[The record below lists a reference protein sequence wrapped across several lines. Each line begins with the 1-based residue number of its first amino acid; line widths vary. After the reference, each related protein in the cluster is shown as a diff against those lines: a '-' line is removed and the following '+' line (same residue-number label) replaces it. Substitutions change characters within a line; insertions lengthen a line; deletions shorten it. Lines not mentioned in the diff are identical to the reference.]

1 MLTES
6 QYQLI
11 INGREKLVIKL
22 EKNPV
27 IDYSQ
32 TVDENL
38 EDCSPTKKRKV
49 LIVFDDMIVD
59 MKANKILSPIVTA
72 LLMRVRKLITYI
84 SKSLKIL
91 D

>member
-59 MKANKILSPIVTA
+59 MKANKILSSIVTE
-72 LLMRVRKLITYI
+72 LFMRVRKLI
-84 SKSLKIL
+84 SQKA
-91 D
+91 

>member
-32 TVDENL
+32 TVDENV

-59 MKANKILSPIVTA
+59 MKANKILSPIVTE
-72 LLMRVRKLITYI
+72 LFIRVRKLVTYI

>member
-38 EDCSPTKKRKV
+38 EDCSPTKKKV

-59 MKANKILSPIVTA
+59 MKANKILSPIVTE
-72 LLMRVRKLITYI
+72 LFMRVRKLITYI

>member
-32 TVDENL
+32 TVDENV

-59 MKANKILSPIVTA
+59 MKANKI
-72 LLMRVRKLITYI
+72 
-84 SKSLKIL
+84 
-91 D
+91 